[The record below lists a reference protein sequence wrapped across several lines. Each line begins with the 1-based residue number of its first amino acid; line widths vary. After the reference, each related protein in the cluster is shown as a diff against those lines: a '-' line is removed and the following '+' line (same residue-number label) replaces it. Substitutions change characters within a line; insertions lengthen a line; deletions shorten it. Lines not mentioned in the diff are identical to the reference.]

1 VIDLKTRGMTQYK
14 LIITKKGDKMLK
26 VIAIIVL
33 CTPFVLMALSPFFE
47 AHLKELEREEH
58 IKNNDDLWELFNTRG

>member
-1 VIDLKTRGMTQYK
+1 
-14 LIITKKGDKMLK
+14 MLK